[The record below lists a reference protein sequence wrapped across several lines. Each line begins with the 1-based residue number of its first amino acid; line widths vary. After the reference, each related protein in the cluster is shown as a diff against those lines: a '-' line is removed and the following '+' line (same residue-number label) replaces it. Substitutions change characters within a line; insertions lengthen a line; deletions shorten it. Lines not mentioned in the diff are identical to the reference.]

1 MNTRKLGKNG
11 PAVPALGLGCMGMT
25 GIYGEPNEPE
35 SIATIHRAIDLGI
48 NLIVTSDAYGAGA
61 NEELV
66 GRAIKGRRN
75 RVLLAT
81 KFGNMGLSGFK
92 LPEGLSGGHP
102 GYVQQACDAS
112 LKRLGVEAIDIYGL
126 HRVDPKVPIEDT
138 VGAMKKLVEQGKVRY
153 LALSE
158 AGAATLRRAHKVHPL
173 AALETEYSLWSRD
186 VEKDILPACRE
197 LGIALMAYSPLGRGF
212 LTATIK
218 TLDALQPKDRR
229 RDHPRFN
236 PDNLQR
242 NVALLQP
249 LESIA
254 AAHKVTPAQVALAWV
269 LAQGQDV
276 VPIPGTKRRNYLEQ
290 NAAAAGM
297 ALSAAEIENVSSR
310 GCLGHALSAD
320 ATRRA
325 GHMNL
330 PGPVSVQRPWGRP
343 EVGARAKMPVGFFD
357 SPAALEKPRERDV
370 CRLRRLRGKARFQV
384 TLSLSPQ
391 LALHA

>member
-1 MNTRKLGKNG
+1 MIIKERSTMDTRKLGKNG

-25 GIYGEPNEPE
+25 GIYGEPNETE
-35 SIATIHRAIDLGI
+35 SVATIHRAIDLGV

-66 GRAIKGRRN
+66 GRAIKGK

-102 GYVQQACDAS
+102 GYVPQACNAS

-138 VGAMKKLVEQGKVRY
+138 VGAMKKLVDQGKVRY

-173 AALETEYSLWSRD
+173 SALETEYSLWSRD

-197 LGIALMAYSPLGRGF
+197 LGIAFMAYSPLGRGF

-236 PDNLQR
+236 PDNLER
-242 NVALLQP
+242 NVALLRP
-249 LESIA
+249 LETIA
-254 AAHKVTPAQVALAWV
+254 AAHKATPAQVALAWV
-269 LAQGQDV
+269 LAQGRDV

-297 ALSAAEIENVSSR
+297 ALSAAEV
-310 GCLGHALSAD
+310 A
-320 ATRRA
+320 
-325 GHMNL
+325 
-330 PGPVSVQRPWGRP
+330 
-343 EVGARAKMPVGFFD
+343 
-357 SPAALEKPRERDV
+357 
-370 CRLRRLRGKARFQV
+370 
-384 TLSLSPQ
+384 Q
-391 LALHA
+391 LAKAFPPGVASGTRYPEKQLAGLGI